1 MRFGLNMDKYSR
13 MAGGKPASDKYT
25 SMSSGSSGLEKYA
38 RMAGFSPSSMSPGS
52 LLAAEGTWQEYLSKL
67 VSLRQF
73 PQGRGASALTGVKA
87 RDGPEADAYVAECVR
102 SQYKRQANPAGVY
115 DPSCTEGSAK
125 GHAEASRK
133 AALSAAFRAH
143 HRSSAQ
149 KVGDYFETRRRALT
163 VAGGCSYE
171 EYLVGR
177 FPTAASA
184 VVLGAAEAGRTCVR
198 YGVPSSPAEAYMV
211 RSVDAAMKRR
221 AVSTGVYEPSCSD
234 GGSSGEA
241 DYKRVQA
248 LAAKYRSAA
257 VSAGAAAQS
266 KYDSAAY
273 ARQHFGHACSYED
286 NLFGAYPAMAAAMRP
301 STARY

>member
-1 MRFGLNMDKYSR
+1 MLSARAGLYLALR
-13 MAGGKPASDKYT
+13 
-25 SMSSGSSGLEKYA
+25 L
-38 RMAGFSPSSMSPGS
+38 PG
-52 LLAAEGTWQEYLSKL
+52 
-67 VSLRQF
+67 
-73 PQGRGASALTGVKA
+73 PQ
-87 RDGPEADAYVAECVR
+87 
-102 SQYKRQANPAGVY
+102 Y

-133 AALSAAFRAH
+133 AALSTAFRAN
-143 HRSSAQ
+143 HRSAAA
-149 KVGDYFETRRRALT
+149 KLGDYFETRRRALT
-163 VAGGCSYE
+163 VAAGCSYE

-177 FPTAASA
+177 FPAAASA

-211 RSVDAAMKRR
+211 RCVDAEMKRR
-221 AVSTGVYEPSCSD
+221 AVPHGVYAPSCSD
-234 GGSSGEA
+234 GGARGEA
-241 DYKRVQA
+241 DFKRVQA

-257 VSAGAAAQS
+257 APAGAAAQA

-273 ARQHFGHACSYED
+273 ARDHFGHGCSYED